1 MKLVGRDLFTYNFLM
16 IAVSPIS
23 AKLVDLS
30 EFLAG
35 LDLLQLE
42 LGRSSFSAGKFGNE
56 RLMQFSR
63 SQPALS
69 SRPPCALVA

>member
-42 LGRSSFSAGKFGNE
+42 LGRSSSQLGSSA
-56 RLMQFSR
+56 MS
-63 SQPALS
+63 A
-69 SRPPCALVA
+69 